1 MSVRAIDAT
10 AWEAVYRQH
19 AAHLTRLA
27 TVLVGPD
34 AAHDLVADTV
44 LRCVAREGW
53 PEVANPRGYLT
64 RALVHAA
71 STVDRSEAARRRREL
86 KVALWRRSD
95 AAQPEQRSGV
105 DALAALSP
113 TQAAI
118 IYLLYWE
125 DVTITEAARRLGV
138 SQGAVRKQLDRAKR
152 RLRKVLSDD
161 DHR

>member
-1 MSVRAIDAT
+1 
-10 AWEAVYRQH
+10 
-19 AAHLTRLA
+19 LA
-27 TVLVGPD
+27 TVLVGPH

-53 PEVANPRGYLT
+53 PDVANPAGYLT

-71 STVDRSEAARRRREL
+71 STAERSEAARRRREL
-86 KVALWRRSD
+86 RVALWSRAD
-95 AAQPEQRSGV
+95 APATDQRSGV
-105 DALAALSP
+105 DALAVLSP

-118 IYLLYWE
+118 VFLLYWE
-125 DVTITEAARRLGV
+125 DVTIAEAARRLGV
-138 SQGAVRKQLDRAKR
+138 SQGTVRKQLDRAKR